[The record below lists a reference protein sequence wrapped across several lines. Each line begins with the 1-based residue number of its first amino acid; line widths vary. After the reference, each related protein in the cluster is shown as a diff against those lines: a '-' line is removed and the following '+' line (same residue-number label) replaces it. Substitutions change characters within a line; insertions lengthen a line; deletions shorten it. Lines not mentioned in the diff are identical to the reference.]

1 MRKEDL
7 KVGQVV
13 EVSDNGEEDLCLIT
27 INNDGDICISGELNW
42 FPVDSLNECLE
53 HKLDRRCMI
62 TKVYSRTSTVN
73 AHKLSTNR
81 RKLIWER
88 DDYRKDLPNGIKYM
102 KKLHALLNS
111 EEFEECGG
119 VHCCDCP
126 LNDDICTQISKF
138 TDEINA
144 LNKIYKLDGDK

>member
-13 EVSDNGEEDLCLIT
+13 EISDNGEKDLCLIT
-27 INNDGDICISGELNW
+27 TNNEGLICISGELNW

-62 TKVYSRTSTVN
+62 TKVYSRTSAVH

-88 DDYRKDLPNGIKYM
+88 DGYRKDLPNGIKYM
-102 KKLHALLNS
+102 KKLHALLNL
-111 EEFEECGG
+111 EEFDECGE
-119 VHCCDCP
+119 VHCHDCP
-126 LNDDICTQISKF
+126 LNDDICTQISKL
-138 TDEINA
+138 TDKINA